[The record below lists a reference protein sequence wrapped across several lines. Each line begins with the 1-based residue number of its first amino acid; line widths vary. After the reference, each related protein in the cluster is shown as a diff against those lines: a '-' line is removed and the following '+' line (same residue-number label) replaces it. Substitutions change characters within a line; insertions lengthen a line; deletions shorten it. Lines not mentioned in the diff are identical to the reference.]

1 MQIKNLKVNE
11 KNIEEMINC
20 SILSN
25 SKLQRNIYLQKL
37 ANGIMQGPLTNKPEV
52 DKEWLKNYSEEDLK
66 ILMPEE
72 SIYTYMYKQNAGH
85 LNDIAIDYFGK
96 KMTYGEFFEEIDK
109 CAKSF
114 IKNGIKDED
123 IVTICMPSTP
133 ETLISFYA
141 LNKIGAVANMVHP
154 LSSENQIRDFINKVD
169 SKLVITIDSSFN
181 KVKSILNETNVN
193 KVVCVTPNNSMPLPL
208 KMAYKFSKE
217 ATKIEDNDKLTKWNA
232 FINEGKS
239 IIEKIKTVP
248 YRKNKAA
255 VILQTGGTTGKS
267 KGVVLTNDNFNGMVE
282 QFRVNAKNFK
292 RGDKMLTVMP
302 PFHGFGL
309 CSSVHLPLSFGVTAV
324 LVPRV
329 DINKIDKL
337 MMKNKINHIV
347 AVPTLFKG
355 MMNVVNK
362 KAKNGKL
369 KNFDLSGLKYAV
381 SGGSL
386 AKNGFEES
394 VDKFFEKYGADIKL
408 EKGYGLSE
416 AVAGVTFATGD
427 MKQENTVGIP
437 MVDTEIKIVDPET
450 KNNLQNLQIGEI
462 CVKGPSVMKEYYNN
476 KKETKSTLIDGW
488 LHTGDLGYM
497 KDGQLYF
504 SERKGNMIISS
515 GVNVYPN
522 EIEQVI
528 EKHDAVS
535 ACAVIGIYHPYKEE
549 VPKAYIALKPGYEI
563 SDEINEEI
571 QELCKLNLDRY
582 SIPASFEY
590 REDLPQT
597 LLGKISH
604 AELKKEEATKNNG
617 IVKVYKKSK

>member
-1 MQIKNLKVNE
+1 MKIKNLEVSDKINYY
-11 KNIEEMINC
+11 KLDNI
-20 SILSN
+20 SL
-25 SKLQRNIYLQKL
+25 KRNIYLQKL
-37 ANGIMQGPLTNKPEV
+37 AKGIIQGPLTNKPEV
-52 DKEWLKNYSEEDLK
+52 DKEWLKWYSEDDLNTV
-66 ILMPEE
+66 MPEE
-72 SIYTYMYKQNAGH
+72 TIYTYMYKQNKDH
-85 LNDIAIDYFGK
+85 LNDIAIDYFGTKLTYK
-96 KMTYGEFFEEIDK
+96 KFFEEINK

-114 IKNGIKDED
+114 KKNNIGKGD

-133 ETLISFYA
+133 ETIISFYA

-154 LSSENQIRDFINKVD
+154 LSSENQIKEFINKVN
-169 SKLVITIDSSFN
+169 SKMVIMIDSSFN
-181 KVKSILNETNVN
+181 KVKNIIKETNV
-193 KVVCVTPNNSMPLPL
+193 KKIVGVTPNNSMPLPL
-208 KMAYKFSKE
+208 KIGYKLSKDS
-217 ATKIEDNDKLTKWNA
+217 TKIENDDMLTKWND
-232 FINEGKS
+232 FIEEGKS
-239 IIEKIKTVP
+239 IKEEVKSIP
-248 YRKNKAA
+248 YTINKAS

-282 QFRVNAKNFK
+282 QFKVNAKNFE

-309 CSSVHLPLSFGVTAV
+309 CSSIHLPLSFGVTAV
-324 LVPRV
+324 LIPRV
-329 DINKIDKL
+329 DINKIDKV

-362 KAKNGKL
+362 KSKNGKL
-369 KNFDLSGLKYAV
+369 KNFNLSGLKYAV

-386 AKNGFEES
+386 AKNGFEAD
-394 VDKFFEKYGADIKL
+394 VDNFFARHGANIKL

-427 MKQENTVGIP
+427 MKEENTVGIP
-437 MVDTEIKIVDPET
+437 MIDTEIKIVDQSTQEV
-450 KNNLQNLQIGEI
+450 LQNNQVGEI
-462 CVKGPSVMKEYYNN
+462 CVKGPSIMKGYYNN
-476 KKETKSTLIDGW
+476 KKETNNTLIDGW

-497 KDGQLYF
+497 KEGQLYF

-522 EIEQVI
+522 EIEQII
-528 EKHDAVS
+528 EKHPAVS

-549 VPKAYIALKPGYEI
+549 VPKAYVSLKPGYEI

-582 SIPASFEY
+582 SIPASIEY
-590 REDLPQT
+590 REELPQT

-604 AELKKEEATKNNG
+604 AELKKEEASKINN
-617 IVKVYKKSK
+617 VKVYKKK

>member
-1 MQIKNLKVNE
+1 MK
-11 KNIEEMINC
+11 KNI
-20 SILSN
+20 
-25 SKLQRNIYLQKL
+25 
-37 ANGIMQGPLTNKPEV
+37 
-52 DKEWLKNYSEEDLK
+52 
-66 ILMPEE
+66 
-72 SIYTYMYKQNAGH
+72 
-85 LNDIAIDYFGK
+85 GK
-96 KMTYGEFFEEIDK
+96 G
-109 CAKSF
+109 
-114 IKNGIKDED
+114 D

-133 ETLISFYA
+133 ETIISFYA

-154 LSSENQIRDFINKVD
+154 LSSENQIKEFINKVN
-169 SKLVITIDSSFN
+169 SKMVIMIDSSFN
-181 KVKSILNETNVN
+181 KVKNIIKETNV
-193 KVVCVTPNNSMPLPL
+193 KKIVGVTPNNSMPLPL
-208 KMAYKFSKE
+208 KIGYKLSKDS
-217 ATKIEDNDKLTKWNA
+217 TKIENDDMLTKWND
-232 FINEGKS
+232 FIEEGKS
-239 IIEKIKTVP
+239 IKEEVKSIP
-248 YRKNKAA
+248 YTINKAS

-282 QFRVNAKNFK
+282 QFKVNAKNFE

-309 CSSVHLPLSFGVTAV
+309 CSSIHLPLSFGVTAV
-324 LVPRV
+324 LIPRV
-329 DINKIDKL
+329 DINKIDKV

-362 KAKNGKL
+362 KSKNGKL
-369 KNFDLSGLKYAV
+369 KNFNLSGLKYAV

-386 AKNGFEES
+386 AKNGFEAD
-394 VDKFFEKYGADIKL
+394 VDNFFARHGANIKL

-427 MKQENTVGIP
+427 MKEENTVGIP
-437 MVDTEIKIVDPET
+437 MIDTEIKIVDQSTQEV
-450 KNNLQNLQIGEI
+450 LQNNQVGEI
-462 CVKGPSVMKEYYNN
+462 CVKGPSIMKGYYNN
-476 KKETKSTLIDGW
+476 KKETNNTLIDGW

-497 KDGQLYF
+497 KEGQLYF

-522 EIEQVI
+522 EIEQII
-528 EKHDAVS
+528 EKHPAVS

-549 VPKAYIALKPGYEI
+549 VPKAYVSLKPGYEI

-582 SIPASFEY
+582 SIPASIEY
-590 REDLPQT
+590 REELPQT

-604 AELKKEEATKNNG
+604 AELKKEEASKINN
-617 IVKVYKKSK
+617 VKVYKKK

>member
-1 MQIKNLKVNE
+1 MIKKLDVNE
-11 KNIEEMINC
+11 NKIKEDIKYCVSKDEK
-20 SILSN
+20 IL
-25 SKLQRNIYLQKL
+25 RNIHLQQL
-37 ANGIMQGPLTNKPEV
+37 AKGIKQGPLTNIPDV
-52 DKEWLKNYSEEDLK
+52 DKEWLKYYDESDLT
-66 ILMPEE
+66 ISIPEE
-72 SIYTYMYKQNAGH
+72 TIYGYMEKHNVNN
-85 LNDIAIDYFGK
+85 LDDIAIDYFGK
-96 KMTYGEFFEEIDK
+96 KITYRKFLEEIDK

-114 IKNGIKDED
+114 KKNNISEGD

-154 LSSENQIRDFINKVD
+154 LSSENQIRDFINKVN
-169 SKLVITIDSSFN
+169 SKMVITIDSSYD
-181 KVKSILNETNVN
+181 KVNNVLNNTKVS
-193 KVVCVTPNNSMPLPL
+193 KVVSVSPSDSMPLPL
-208 KMAYKFSKE
+208 KIGYSF
-217 ATKIEDNDKLTKWNA
+217 TKDAVKINDDSKLTKWND
-232 FINEGKS
+232 FINEAKKDS
-239 IIEKIKTVP
+239 EELNAVSYKKDRP
-248 YRKNKAA
+248 A

-324 LVPRV
+324 LIPRV
-329 DINKIDKL
+329 DINNIDKL
-337 MMKNKINHIV
+337 MMKNEINHIV

-362 KAKNGKL
+362 KEKSGKL
-369 KNFDLSGLKYAV
+369 KNFNLSGLKYAV
-381 SGGSL
+381 SGGTL

-394 VDKFFEKYGADIKL
+394 VDKFFDKYGAKIKL

-427 MKQENTVGIP
+427 MKNENTVGIP
-437 MVDTEIKIVDPET
+437 MIDTEIKIVNQQT
-450 KNNLQNLQIGEI
+450 KEELQNNQIGEI

-504 SERKGNMIISS
+504 GERKGNMIISS

-522 EIEQVI
+522 QIEQVI
-528 EKHDAVS
+528 EGHEAVA

-549 VPKAYIALKPGYEI
+549 VPKAYISLKPGYEI

-571 QELCKLNLDRY
+571 NELCKLNLDRY
-582 SIPASFEY
+582 SIPASIEY
-590 REDLPQT
+590 REELPQT
-597 LLGKISH
+597 LLGKINH
-604 AELKKEEATKNNG
+604 AELKKEETLKNNT
-617 IVKVYKKSK
+617 VKVYKKK